1 MGVLI
6 GLIILSVV
14 VGSFLFFICDILDS
28 RLEDISKSLNFLA
41 DHTYHS
47 CEECKDEQERE
58 IEAQEK
64 KE

>member
-41 DHTYHS
+41 VHTHHS
-47 CEECKDEQERE
+47 CEECKDERERQ
-58 IEAQEK
+58 IEAQK
-64 KE
+64 K